1 MENKLINT
9 NGLWYKIKRFFKNI
23 FIKNRSNVEY
33 TSSALLNSNSQEK
46 NNFQNNNFKEKIQI
60 EKENQELAEKLLYG
74 EIGASELNDIEVDE
88 MTKHFTNDIKNI
100 DAELFK
106 IKQHILYMKQV
117 IELKN
122 EK

>member
-46 NNFQNNNFKEKIQI
+46 NDFQNNNFKEKIQI